1 MTSGALRGDS
11 YNCNLPIFVYGSLKP
26 NEMAFEQ
33 FKVFV
38 ERTEFATLPSYE
50 IYVRD
55 LMPLVLPSGIDKSV
69 NGYLLYPKQDTAV
82 EFYEKVKAFEGV
94 NYELVGCVSKN
105 CDNEF
110 ITSNVFQGILSE
122 YGRPEPLRTN
132 WSTAQD
138 PLLAYSFPTLVE
150 DIRLSI
156 TPNTKS
162 FEDREKDWQL
172 KNRKISNFL
181 LLNSILEHIWSLT
194 YGGLFTGTKG
204 EINNLLKS
212 MANSQS
218 YKDAYRS
225 AATANLIP
233 YVSVSDSRDVS
244 KGPISTTKASG
255 ALRTWYR
262 VRGNSLHRGKSGSDT
277 EIVEDS
283 AIGLANLLLF
293 YLEMKVPDIRTQ
305 WEKSV
310 PNLKPIRRYFD

>member
-1 MTSGALRGDS
+1 
-11 YNCNLPIFVYGSLKP
+11 
-26 NEMAFEQ
+26 MAFEQ
-33 FKVFV
+33 FEVFV
-38 ERTEFATLPSYE
+38 ERTEIATLLSYE

-55 LMPLVLPSGIDKSV
+55 LMPLVLPSGIEKSV
-69 NGYLLYPKQDTAV
+69 NGYLLYPRQDSAA

-94 NYELVGCVSKN
+94 NYELIG
-105 CDNEF
+105 
-110 ITSNVFQGILSE
+110 
-122 YGRPEPLRTN
+122 
-132 WSTAQD
+132 AQD

-156 TPNTKS
+156 APNTKS
-162 FEDREKDWQL
+162 FEDRERDWQL

-181 LLNSILEHIWSLT
+181 LLSSILEHIWSLT